1 MRRPNDLNTGETVR
15 METETTL
22 EMRQGSGRGIL
33 IVDDEDVIRE
43 LCAKALRGYR
53 ILQAADGA
61 EALSILE
68 KETVDVVLT
77 DIMMP
82 QMNGLDLL
90 KAVKEREPTQVVVVM
105 TGYADKE
112 IILRALKADA
122 DDFIS
127 KPINLLQLKTTIDKA
142 LEKKALKEELV
153 QLKRMDRLKSDF
165 LGLISHKLKTPTT
178 AISLF
183 IQNLAQGIGDPTD
196 PVFQKTLS
204 LIMEESEYLNYLI
217 KDLLYYSEIILQ
229 EGPPRLAPVNPGEL
243 TATVLKELQR
253 YCQKKELTLQSS
265 LNNSLPEMNLDR
277 QRIAFALRALL
288 ENAIKFT
295 PPGGTICLAAQVR
308 EDSVRLV
315 VQDSGPGIP
324 REELPKIFEKFYQ
337 VDPAR
342 TGQVRGFGLG
352 LYYARQFAQNHGGNI
367 LLECPPG
374 GGTVATLIL
383 PR

>member
-1 MRRPNDLNTGETVR
+1 MLRPNDLNTGETVR
-15 METETTL
+15 METEKAL

-183 IQNLAQGIGDPTD
+183 IQNLEQGIGDPTD
-196 PVFQKTLS
+196 PAFQKTLS
-204 LIMEESEYLNYLI
+204 LIIEESQYLNYLI
-217 KDLLYYSEIILQ
+217 QDLLYYSEIILQ
-229 EGPPRLAPVNPGEL
+229 EGPPRLGSVNPGEL
-243 TATVLKELQR
+243 AAAVVKELQK
-253 YCQKKELTLQSS
+253 YCHNKGLMLVSS
-265 LNNSLPEMNLDR
+265 LNGSLPEMNLDR
-277 QRIAFALRALL
+277 QRIAFALRSLL

-295 PPGGTICLAAQVR
+295 PPGGTISLDAQVR
-308 EDSVRLV
+308 DDSVRLV

-324 REELPKIFEKFYQ
+324 REELPKVFEKFYQ

-352 LYYARQFAQNHGGNI
+352 LYYARQFAQSHGGNI

>member
-1 MRRPNDLNTGETVR
+1 
-15 METETTL
+15 METETVV
-22 EMRQGSGRGIL
+22 EMRQGSGRCIL

-61 EALSILE
+61 EALRVLE
-68 KETVDVVLT
+68 QETVDVVLT
-77 DIMMP
+77 DVMMP

-90 KAVKEREPTQVVVVM
+90 KTVKEREPNQVVVVM

-127 KPINLLQLKTTIDKA
+127 KPINLLHLKTTIDKA

-153 QLKRMDRLKSDF
+153 HLKRMDRLKSDF

-183 IQNLAQGIGDPTD
+183 IQNLEQGIGDPTD
-196 PVFQKTLS
+196 PAFQKTLS
-204 LIMEESEYLNYLI
+204 LIIEESQYLNYLI
-217 KDLLYYSEIILQ
+217 QDLLYYSEVILQ

-243 TATVLKELQR
+243 AAAVLKELQR
-253 YCQKKELTLQSS
+253 SFQNKGLQLESALS
-265 LNNSLPEMNLDR
+265 DALPGMSLDR

-295 PPGGTICLAAQVR
+295 PPGGTISLAAQVR
-308 EDSVRLV
+308 EDSIRLV
-315 VQDSGPGIP
+315 VHDTGPGIA
-324 REELPKIFEKFYQ
+324 REELPKVFEKFYQ

-352 LYYARQFAQNHGGNI
+352 LYYARLFAQNHGGNI

-374 GGTVATLIL
+374 GGTIATLIL

>member
-1 MRRPNDLNTGETVR
+1 MRTDTVV
-15 METETTL
+15 
-22 EMRQGSGRGIL
+22 EMRQGSSRCIL
-33 IVDDEDVIRE
+33 IVDDEEVIRE

-61 EALSILE
+61 EALRVLE
-68 KETVDVVLT
+68 QETVDVVLT
-77 DIMMP
+77 DVMMP

-90 KAVKEREPTQVVVVM
+90 KTVKEREPNQVVVVM

-112 IILRALKADA
+112 IVLRALKADA

-153 QLKRMDRLKSDF
+153 HLKRMDRLKSDF

-183 IQNLAQGIGDPTD
+183 IQNLGQGIGDPAD
-196 PVFQKTLS
+196 PAFQKTLA
-204 LIMEESEYLNYLI
+204 LIIEESQYLNYLI
-217 KDLLYYSEIILQ
+217 QDLLYYSEVILQ

-243 TATVLKELQR
+243 AAAVLKELQR
-253 YCQKKELTLQSS
+253 SFQNKGLTLESALS
-265 LNNSLPEMNLDR
+265 DALPGMSLDR

-295 PPGGTICLAAQVR
+295 PPGGTISLAAQVR
-308 EDSVRLV
+308 EDSIRLV
-315 VQDSGPGIP
+315 VHDTGPGIA
-324 REELPKIFEKFYQ
+324 REELPKVFEKFYQ

-352 LYYARQFAQNHGGNI
+352 LYYARQFAQSHGGNI

>member
-1 MRRPNDLNTGETVR
+1 MV
-15 METETTL
+15 TEAKREL
-22 EMRQGSGRGIL
+22 RQESGRCIL
-33 IVDDEDVIRE
+33 IVDDEVVIRE

-61 EALSILE
+61 EALRILE
-68 KETVDVVLT
+68 QETADVILT

-82 QMNGLDLL
+82 QINGLDLL
-90 KAVKEREPTQVVVVM
+90 KTIKEREPNQVVVVM

-112 IILRALKADA
+112 IVLRALKADA

-127 KPINLLQLKTTIDKA
+127 KPINLLQLKTAIDKA
-142 LEKKALKEELV
+142 LEKKGLREELV
-153 QLKRMDRLKSDF
+153 HLKRMDRLKSDF

-183 IQNLAQGIGDPTD
+183 IQNLGQGIGDPND
-196 PVFQKTLS
+196 PAFQRTLS
-204 LIMEESEYLNYLI
+204 LIIEESQYLNYLI
-217 KDLLYYSEIILQ
+217 QDLLYYSEIILQ
-229 EGPPRLAPVNPGEL
+229 EGPPRLAPVSLGEL
-243 TATVLKELQR
+243 TAAVINGLQR
-253 YCQKKELTLQSS
+253 GFQNKGLKLESS
-265 LNNSLPEMNLDR
+265 LAISLPEMNLDR

-295 PPGGTICLAAQVR
+295 PAGGTIVLSAELQQ
-308 EDSVRLV
+308 DSVRLV
-315 VQDSGPGIP
+315 VRDTGPGMT
-324 REELPKIFEKFYQ
+324 REELPKVFEKFYQ
-337 VDPAR
+337 IDPGQ

-367 LLECPPG
+367 LLESTPG
-374 GGTVATLIL
+374 QGTVATLIL